1 VSVRDAWEEEAANW
15 LAWART
21 PGHDSY
27 WRFHRDRFLALLS
40 PPPTR
45 LLDVGCGEGRLP
57 RDLKSAGYEVVGID
71 GSSTLVQH
79 ALAADPGGDYRV
91 ADAAA
96 LPFEDGTFPLV
107 TAFMSLHDIDD
118 AAGALAE
125 MARVLQ
131 PGGSLCMA
139 MVHPINSAGAF
150 EDDEADAPFVIRDS
164 YFEERRYADSVERD
178 GLPMTFTSYHRP
190 LQAYTAWLEAAG
202 MTIRQIVEVEDSTAP
217 AGSRWQRIPLFI
229 HLRATKDAG

>member
-1 VSVRDAWEEEAANW
+1 
-15 LAWART
+15 
-21 PGHDSY
+21 
-27 WRFHRDRFLALLS
+27 
-40 PPPTR
+40 
-45 LLDVGCGEGRLP
+45 
-57 RDLKSAGYEVVGID
+57 
-71 GSSTLVQH
+71 
-79 ALAADPGGDYRV
+79 
-91 ADAAA
+91 
-96 LPFEDGTFPLV
+96 
-107 TAFMSLHDIDD
+107 
-118 AAGALAE
+118 
-125 MARVLQ
+125 
-131 PGGSLCMA
+131 

-178 GLPMTFTSYHRP
+178 GLQMTFTSYHRP